1 VTAVA
6 ASTGKEPFL
15 RTAAEM
21 MERCAATEVLLEA
34 LDNINNLEVLRV
46 RLAVP

>member
-1 VTAVA
+1 
-6 ASTGKEPFL
+6 
-15 RTAAEM
+15 

-46 RLAVP
+46 RISTSIVCVAFGMLRVDAPSR